1 MLKTT
6 HYDAVTRIDMARTM
20 AGRDYYWTTAYIV
33 DGMMVDTGCAH
44 TAWELSESLK
54 NESLIRIVNT
64 HSHEDHIGANGIL
77 QQQREGLEIL
87 AHPLALPI
95 MAEPRK
101 KQPLQPY
108 RRIMWGWPTPSNGQP
123 VHNEELIKTKHYCFQ
138 VIYLPG
144 HSPDHI
150 CLYEREHCWLF
161 TGDLFIGGKDR
172 ALLAECNIGQIIS
185 SLKYIANLPVKRF
198 FPGSARVR
206 ENPREELEFKISY
219 LEKVGNRVLEL
230 HQKGWSVQA
239 IANSLFGGPKLLEF
253 LTFGHFSRRHLVLS
267 FLRHYSKEGI
277 EPIDCMKSLTS

>member
-20 AGRDYYWTTAYIV
+20 AGRGYYWTTAYIV

-44 TAWELSESLK
+44 TARELAESLED
-54 NESLIRIVNT
+54 ESLLRIVNT
-64 HSHEDHIGANGIL
+64 HSHEDHIGANGTL

-87 AHPLALPI
+87 SHPLALPI

-101 KQPLQPY
+101 LQPLQPY
-108 RRIMWGWPTPSNGQP
+108 RRIMWGWPKPSNGQP

-138 VIYLPG
+138 VIYSPG

-161 TGDLFIGGKDR
+161 TGDLFVGGKDR
-172 ALLAECNIGQIIS
+172 ALRADYNIGQIIA
-185 SLKYIANLPVKRF
+185 SLKYVANLPITRL

-206 ENPREELEFKISY
+206 ENPREELNFKISY

-230 HQKGWSVQA
+230 HQKGWNVQA
-239 IANSLFGGPKLLEF
+239 IANSLFGGPMLIEF
-253 LTFGHFSRRHLVLS
+253 FTFGHFSRRHLVLS
-267 FLRHYSKEGI
+267 YLRHYSK
-277 EPIDCMKSLTS
+277 